1 MATYEF
7 KCCGMTQEIVIGI
20 NEILHKPKCQICN
33 GDMQRVYAAPAIVFN
48 TKGFYSTDN
57 KSA

>member
-7 KCCGMTQEIVIGI
+7 KCCGMTQEIVANIREQI
-20 NEILHKPKCQICN
+20 PQPVCAICN
-33 GDMQRVYAAPAIVFN
+33 GKMHRIYN
-48 TKGFYSTDN
+48 TFGISFKGKGFYAND

>member
-7 KCCGMTQEIVIGI
+7 KCCGMTQEIVIDI

-33 GDMQRVYAAPAIVFN
+33 GDMQRVYAAPAIVF
-48 TKGFYSTDN
+48 KGSGFYAN
-57 KSA
+57 EKR